1 MGDAATYTSYYIVS
15 QVFRYQATRSAAA
28 YTNAE
33 SGLIALNRLFTASG
47 MPGVPCRYVY
57 SDGRPFVPNPDDRG
71 SFASKDMFTAIC
83 YAFNMAIPI
92 LRAGPVKE
100 AALTDLRA
108 MVDNFI
114 VHDFAFTGVNPS
126 LGVTQFESFNP
137 GLTLAEFEE
146 LARSQPELLPKM
158 VDALAALGAIGN
170 RKTRIGSREYPLVA
184 IGLAFMGVYYR
195 NIADHWDDWRYFYE
209 RGMAR
214 SEYDCMRVN
223 LTREDYF
230 HDLLANETDASA
242 LSPIP
247 ADRCEAVRP
256 DPAGFERLR
265 ELDHEA
271 YPERLTLFRATRLES
286 LGGPVIIGR

>member
-1 MGDAATYTSYYIVS
+1 MQLLSVDPADLVRMAAKAAH
-15 QVFRYQATRSAAA
+15 YQ
-28 YTNAE
+28 
-33 SGLIALNRLFTASG
+33 
-47 MPGVPCRYVY
+47 
-57 SDGRPFVPNPDDRG
+57 
-71 SFASKDMFTAIC
+71 
-83 YAFNMAIPI
+83 
-92 LRAGPVKE
+92 
-100 AALTDLRA
+100 
-108 MVDNFI
+108 VDNFI

-146 LARSQPELLPKM
+146 LARSQPELLPEM

-214 SEYDCMRVN
+214 SECDWMRVN

-265 ELDHEA
+265 ELDHLSVRRQSRA
-271 YPERLTLFRATRLES
+271 RRERRDPRGGLARAVPALWAR
-286 LGGPVIIGR
+286 GF